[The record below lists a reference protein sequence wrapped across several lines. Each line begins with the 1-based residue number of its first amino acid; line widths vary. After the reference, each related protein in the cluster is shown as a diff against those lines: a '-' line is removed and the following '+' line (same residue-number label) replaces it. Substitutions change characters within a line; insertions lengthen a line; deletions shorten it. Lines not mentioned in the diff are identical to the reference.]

1 MCEAQPNRR
10 LSSFAVAP
18 ETRLNDV
25 PLYGVEC
32 RHGKRWSR
40 RACRHWQHQFL
51 GRLTGDRAVGAPAP
65 NRFMSCHGKPLC
77 SIEQYAHELTCNHP
91 GMARGKSKTSPLNV
105 KFGKRLGALRQE
117 RGWTYTYMSEHSG
130 VATTFLHG
138 LEHGTKEPCLN
149 TLDVLAKSFD
159 MTMSELLKG
168 I

>member
-1 MCEAQPNRR
+1 ME
-10 LSSFAVAP
+10 LSAVT
-18 ETRLNDV
+18 EK
-25 PLYGVEC
+25 YG
-32 RHGKRWSR
+32 H
-40 RACRHWQHQFL
+40 
-51 GRLTGDRAVGAPAP
+51 TGHVVIGNVNFVDDFTSDGAVGTPATD
-65 NRFMSCHGKPLC
+65 RFESCHGGNSFC

-105 KFGKRLGALRQE
+105 RFGKRLGALRAE

-149 TLDVLAKSFD
+149 TLDVLAKSFE
-159 MTMSELLKG
+159 MSMSDLLKG